1 MQSPHLRGTVIQ
13 LGETQLERPM
23 IRFDAT
29 TFESDGLAIL
39 RRCVNAAR
47 VQALR
52 DAIGRQIERSP
63 EPAEYEADLHYPGA
77 PASRDA
83 AGGSTIRRL
92 LQAYARGEPFQGLAR
107 DPTIVS
113 ALHSLLGAQVALSQA
128 HHNCIMTKQPRY
140 SSSTGWHQDL
150 RYWAF
155 SRGQLV
161 SSWLALGREVAD
173 NGALMFIPG
182 SHRMELALDRFDEAR
197 FLREDLPENRALIDT
212 RVAPELEPGDV
223 VLFHCRTLH
232 AAGMNRTAQA
242 KWSLV
247 FTYHAADDHP
257 LPGTRSASLPS
268 VPLQD
273 A

>member
-1 MQSPHLRGTVIQ
+1 MT
-13 LGETQLERPM
+13 
-23 IRFDAT
+23 RFDAAQ
-29 TFESDGLAIL
+29 FESNGFAIL
-39 RRCVNAAR
+39 RRCVDAAR

-52 DAIGRQIERSP
+52 DAIARQIERSP

-77 PASRDA
+77 PASREA
-83 AGGSTIRRL
+83 TGGGTIRRL
-92 LQAYARGEPFQGLAR
+92 LQAYARGEPFQGWAR
-107 DPTIVS
+107 DPIIVS
-113 ALHSLLGAQVALSQA
+113 ALHALLGGNIALSQA

-155 SRGQLV
+155 SRGQLI

-182 SHRMELALDRFDEAR
+182 SHRMDLPAGHFDEAR
-197 FLREDLPENRALIDT
+197 FLREDLAENQALIGT

-232 AAGMNRTAQA
+232 AAGMNRTSHA

-247 FTYHAADDHP
+247 YTYHADDDRP

-268 VPLQD
+268 VALQD